1 MAKINKILIFGGT
14 GFIGYHLCK
23 KALKNKFKVLSISKN
38 PPLKKR
44 RLKKIN
50 YINLDATKI
59 NSFKKISRD
68 CDVIINA
75 AGYGSHLRG
84 KKGKTLY
91 NDHILIIKNIIKY
104 FNGKTI
110 KKIIQIGSSSEYAK
124 HNSRINEN
132 FKASPISYYG
142 KAKLRTTKFLQNE
155 YNRKKLPVTI
165 FRIFQAYGPKQDEN
179 RLIPYVIKNLKNKK
193 NVFLT
198 SGKQI
203 RDFCFI
209 DDLINAIFLS
219 INNKNTNGQ
228 VINLGSGRK
237 IKVEQIVKK
246 IFKKIKK
253 GKLIFNVKDL
263 HHGEQKIILPDISK
277 AKKLLRWKPKIL
289 LENGLKRT
297 IKEV

>member
-1 MAKINKILIFGGT
+1 MDKINKILIFGGT

-68 CDVIINA
+68 CDIIINA

-91 NDHILIIKNIIKY
+91 NDHILIVKNIIKY
-104 FNGKTI
+104 FKGKTI

-253 GKLIFNVKDL
+253 GKLIFNVRDL

>member
-1 MAKINKILIFGGT
+1 M
-14 GFIGYHLCK
+14 
-23 KALKNKFKVLSISKN
+23 
-38 PPLKKR
+38 
-44 RLKKIN
+44 
-50 YINLDATKI
+50 
-59 NSFKKISRD
+59 
-68 CDVIINA
+68 
-75 AGYGSHLRG
+75 
-84 KKGKTLY
+84 
-91 NDHILIIKNIIKY
+91 
-104 FNGKTI
+104 
-110 KKIIQIGSSSEYAK
+110 
-124 HNSRINEN
+124 
-132 FKASPISYYG
+132 
-142 KAKLRTTKFLQNE
+142 
-155 YNRKKLPVTI
+155 
-165 FRIFQAYGPKQDEN
+165 
-179 RLIPYVIKNLKNKK
+179 IPYVIKNLKNKK